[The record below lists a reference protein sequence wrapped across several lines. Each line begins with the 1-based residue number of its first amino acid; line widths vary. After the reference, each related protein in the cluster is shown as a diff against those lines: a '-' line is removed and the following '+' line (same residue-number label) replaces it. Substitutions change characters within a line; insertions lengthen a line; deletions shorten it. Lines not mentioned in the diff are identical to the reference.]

1 MNQTWFTSFLLALA
15 SMLICSALAAE
26 ASGQEQQEQIPPPS
40 SAAPAG
46 PVTTVHGI
54 VRNGASG
61 EPLPRALV
69 RMNGDASTGALT
81 DGEGRFEISGVPT
94 GPQEFQIMKPGFLD
108 QAEAAADSF
117 GESSHG
123 YARNVIVVANMPDVV
138 FTLSP
143 VNSIRGQIQ
152 LFGGDPAQGI
162 QVTLLKRIVQDG
174 RAVWQAGSN
183 AKTNSDGVYRFGG
196 LSDGSYALY
205 TEPAMDS
212 DTATNLVDTGSG
224 NNVARNGYG
233 SLFYPESQDLAG
245 AAKIRLKGGD
255 EAQANFSLTLEPFHP
270 VTATVV
276 LPGRKQDAALS
287 AEQSGMNYSVLVMDG
302 QGRTLPYTA
311 QYDAATRSI
320 QAFLPDGS
328 YSFFITAMAS
338 PSRIQITGSHSMLQ
352 TPATMTGQIGFSVSG
367 RAVSNLRIPV
377 SPTHSSPVQ
386 VAVTRTSTESQ
397 GASGVFVTLSQSGG
411 WNSGGMVSSYAQ
423 GTSEGPLETTYT
435 PPGSYWVHTSIAQ
448 KWLCEA
454 SFTAGGSNLAR
465 EPLVLGIGGAAA
477 PLSLALRDDC
487 ASLTVSLP
495 ASVAGNVAGV
505 ERFYTIF
512 VVPDFDSTE
521 DVVPQTL
528 RPSTGGTITVSGLT
542 PGNYHVHAFDRPVAL
557 EYRNPAALAAQRN
570 PGRAVTLSPGAKA
583 DVVVEVAQP

>member
-1 MNQTWFTSFLLALA
+1 MNPMWFTSFLLALA
-15 SMLICSALAAE
+15 SMLICSALTAE
-26 ASGQEQQEQIPPPS
+26 APGQEQQEQIPPPS
-40 SAAPAG
+40 STAPAG

-69 RMNGDASTGALT
+69 RINGDASTGALT

-108 QAEAAADSF
+108 SAEAAADSS
-117 GESSHG
+117 GENSHG

-152 LFGGDPAQGI
+152 ISSGDPGQGI

-224 NNVARNGYG
+224 NNVARNGYA

-276 LPGRKQDAALS
+276 LPGRRQDAALS
-287 AEQSGMNYSVLVMDG
+287 ADQSGMNYSVLVMDG
-302 QGRTLPYTA
+302 QARTLPYTA
-311 QYDAATRSI
+311 QYDAATHSI
-320 QAFLPDGS
+320 QAFLPDGT

-338 PSRIQITGSHSMLQ
+338 PSRISITGSRSMLQ

-377 SPTHSSPVQ
+377 SPTRSSPVH
-386 VAVTRTSTESQ
+386 VAVTRTGTESQ

-411 WNSGGMVSSYAQ
+411 WSSGGMVSSYAQ

-454 SFTAGGSNLAR
+454 SFTAGGSNLAL
-465 EPLVLGIGGAAA
+465 EPLVLGIGGATA

-512 VVPDFDSTE
+512 IVPDFDSTE

-542 PGNYHVHAFDRPVAL
+542 PGSYHVYALDRPVAL
-557 EYRNPAALAAQRN
+557 EYRNPAALAALRN
-570 PGRAVTLSPGAKA
+570 PGKAVTLSPGAKA

>member
-1 MNQTWFTSFLLALA
+1 MNRAWFKSFVLALA
-15 SMLICSALAAE
+15 STLLCSALTAE
-26 ASGQEQQEQIPPPS
+26 ASGQEQQEQIPPPTS
-40 SAAPAG
+40 TAPIG
-46 PVTTVHGI
+46 PATTVHGI
-54 VRNGASG
+54 VRNGGSG

-69 RMNGDASTGALT
+69 RINGDASTGALT

-94 GPQEFQIMKPGFLD
+94 GPQEFQVMKPGFLD
-108 QAEAAADSF
+108 QAEAAADSS
-117 GESSHG
+117 GENSHG

-152 LFGGDPAQGI
+152 LSSGDPAQGI
-162 QVTLLKRIVQDG
+162 QVTLLRRTVQDG
-174 RAVWQAGSN
+174 RAVWQAGSA
-183 AKTNSDGVYRFGG
+183 AKTNSEGVFRFGG
-196 LSDGSYALY
+196 LSDGSYAVY

-212 DTATNLVDTGSG
+212 DTATSFVESGSG
-224 NNVARNGYG
+224 DNVARNGYA
-233 SLFYPESQDLAG
+233 SLFFPESRDLAG
-245 AAKIRLKGGD
+245 AAKISLKGGD
-255 EAQANFSLTLEPFHP
+255 EAQANISLTLEPFHS
-270 VTATVV
+270 VTATVL
-276 LPGRKQDAALS
+276 LPGRRQDAGLS
-287 AEQSGMNYSVLVMDG
+287 AEQSGMNYSVLVLDG
-302 QGRTLPYTA
+302 QGRTLPYSA
-311 QYDAATRSI
+311 QFDATTHSI
-320 QAFLPDGS
+320 QSFLPDGT

-338 PSRIQITGSHSMLQ
+338 PSRIQISGSRSMLQ

-377 SPTHSSPVQ
+377 SPTRSGPVS
-386 VAVTRTSTESQ
+386 VAVTRTGTESQ
-397 GASGVFVTLSQSGG
+397 GASGAFVTLSQTGG
-411 WNSGGMVSSYAQ
+411 WISGGMVSSYAQ

-454 SFTAGGSNLAR
+454 SFTSGGSSLAR
-465 EPLVLGIGGAAA
+465 EPLVLGISGAAA

-487 ASLTVSLP
+487 ASLTLSLP

-512 VVPDFDSTE
+512 VVPDFESTE

-528 RPSTGGTITVSGLT
+528 RPSSGGTITVSGLT
-542 PGNYHVHAFDRPVAL
+542 PGNYHVYAFDRPVAL
-557 EYRNPAALAAQRN
+557 EYRNPAALAALPN
-570 PGRAVTLSPGAKA
+570 PGQAVTLSPGAKA